1 MPTTQSP
8 IRFFLLAPSFFAS
21 VSTPILSSKLLT
33 LSSKEMAIT
42 AQDVNKLR
50 AMTGAG
56 MMDCKKALT
65 EADGD
70 FEAARDILRKQGQK
84 IADKRAE
91 NETSEG
97 LVLVSVSEDGTTGKL
112 VALACETESVAKV
125 ANFRELAQQVL
136 DAAVR
141 TNAGTKEDLLA
152 TKEAD
157 GLTVQE
163 HITDLMGKIGEKID
177 VTYATLTAEKVAS
190 YIHSDNKKGVLVG
203 LKNVG
208 GADTTEV
215 GRDVAM
221 QIVAMKPVAV
231 DKDGVD
237 AATVEREIEIGKE
250 QARAEGKP
258 EAMLEKIAQGKLNKF
273 YKDNTLL
280 NQEFVKDN
288 SVTIAKLLDNKQK
301 GMTVTDFKRV
311 AIGA

>member
-1 MPTTQSP
+1 M
-8 IRFFLLAPSFFAS
+8 A
-21 VSTPILSSKLLT
+21 
-33 LSSKEMAIT
+33 AIT
-42 AQDVNKLR
+42 AADVNKLR
-50 AMTGAG
+50 TMTGAG

-70 FEAARDILRKQGQK
+70 FEAARDILRKAGQK

-97 LVLVSVSEDGTTGKL
+97 FVAVNVSEDGTNGKL

-125 ANFRELAQQVL
+125 ANFRELVQRIL

-141 TNAGTKEDLLA
+141 TNAA
-152 TKEAD
+152 TKEELLAVKEDD
-157 GLTVQE
+157 GLTIQE
-163 HITDLMGKIGEKID
+163 HITDLMGKIGEKLD
-177 VTYATLTAEKVAS
+177 LTYATLTAEKVAS
-190 YIHSDNKKGVLVG
+190 YIHSDSKKGVLVG

-208 GADTTEV
+208 SADAAAV

-237 AATVEREIEIGKE
+237 SATVEREIEIGKE

-273 YKDNTLL
+273 YKEQTLL

-288 SVTIAKLLDNKQK
+288 SMTIAQLLDSKSK
-301 GMTVTDFKRV
+301 GMTVSDFKRV

>member
-1 MPTTQSP
+1 M
-8 IRFFLLAPSFFAS
+8 A
-21 VSTPILSSKLLT
+21 
-33 LSSKEMAIT
+33 AIT
-42 AQDVNKLR
+42 AADVNKLR
-50 AMTGAG
+50 TMTGAG

-84 IADKRAE
+84 IADKRAD

-97 LVLVSVSEDGTTGKL
+97 LVMVSVSDDGKTGRL

-125 ANFRELAQQVL
+125 ADFRNLVQQIL
-136 DAAVR
+136 YAAIQHK
-141 TNAGTKEDLLA
+141 AETKQDLLA
-152 TKEAD
+152 ATESD
-157 GLTVQE
+157 GRTVQD
-163 HITDLMGKIGEKID
+163 HITELTGKIGEKLD
-177 VTYATLTAEKVAS
+177 LTYVTLTAEKVAS

-208 GADTTEV
+208 SADIAAV

-221 QIVAMKPVAV
+221 QIVAMKPVSV

-288 SVTIAKLLDNKQK
+288 SLTIAQLLDKTSK
-301 GMTVTDFKRV
+301 GMTVESFQRV

>member
-1 MPTTQSP
+1 M
-8 IRFFLLAPSFFAS
+8 A
-21 VSTPILSSKLLT
+21 
-33 LSSKEMAIT
+33 AIT
-42 AQDVNKLR
+42 AADVNKLR
-50 AMTGAG
+50 TMTGAG

-70 FEAARDILRKQGQK
+70 FEAARDILRKAGQK

-97 LVLVSVSEDGTTGKL
+97 FVAVAVSDDGTTGKL

-125 ANFRELAQQVL
+125 ANFRELVQRTL

-152 TKEAD
+152 VKEAD
-157 GLTVQE
+157 GLSIQE
-163 HITDLMGKIGEKID
+163 HITDLMGKIGEKLD
-177 VTYATLTAEKVAS
+177 LTYATLSAEKVAS
-190 YIHSDNKKGVLVG
+190 YIHSDSKKGVLVG

-208 GADTTEV
+208 SADAAAV

-237 AATVEREIEIGKE
+237 SATVEREIEIGKE

-273 YKDNTLL
+273 YKEQTLL

-288 SVTIAKLLDNKQK
+288 SMTIAQLLDSKSK
-301 GMTVTDFKRV
+301 GMTVSDFKRV
-311 AIGA
+311 TIGA